1 MLLDLPLGLAFLPS
15 SYFFFLIGL
24 QGLDGPLTP
33 TGLLPNYYPGAADR
47 LGKSAACSKVF
58 FLIDGC
64 LAKKMRT
71 LAWLVRKVHSAIL
84 SKPPQGIKNLLK
96 MKIRSC

>member
-1 MLLDLPLGLAFLPS
+1 LPSYQVQS

-33 TGLLPNYYPGAADR
+33 TGLLPNYDPEAADR

-58 FLIDGC
+58 FLID
-64 LAKKMRT
+64 KS
-71 LAWLVRKVHSAIL
+71 SAE
-84 SKPPQGIKNLLK
+84 
-96 MKIRSC
+96 SCPVFAAACFKWGEE